1 MCMNDALKCI
11 AIDDEP
17 LALRIIEQY
26 ASANPALQLL
36 RVFDDAVSAAEYLRN
51 TEVDLIFTDINMP
64 DISGLDLVRSLKN
77 KPMVI
82 FTTAYKKFAFEG
94 FELEATD
101 YLLKPFDKDRF
112 AKAVQKAAEQ
122 KSLRKN
128 ARHEED
134 DFISVRSEY
143 RLVKINVNEIES
155 IEGLEDYIKF
165 NLAEGKPV
173 LTLMTMKAIMEKL
186 PAEKFVRIH
195 RSYIVNF
202 SRIRSFVNK
211 SITLVSGSMLPVSDT
226 YAEVLRGRLQSNQ

>member
-1 MCMNDALKCI
+1 MSDVLKCI

-17 LALRIIEQY
+17 LALRIIKQY
-26 ASANPALQLL
+26 AQTNPSLQLL
-36 RVFDDAVSAAEYLRN
+36 HVFDDAVSAAEYLRN

-64 DISGLDLVRSLKN
+64 DISGLDLVRSLEN
-77 KPMVI
+77 KPMII

-112 AKAVQKAAEQ
+112 AKAVQKALDQ
-122 KSLRKN
+122 KKLRKN
-128 ARHEED
+128 ARQNES

-143 RLVKINVNEIES
+143 RLVKIDADNIES

-165 NLAEGKPV
+165 NLSEGKPV

-186 PAEKFVRIH
+186 SAEKFIRIH

-202 SRIRSFVNK
+202 SRIKSLVNK
-211 SITLVSGSMLPVSDT
+211 HVTLTSGNMRPVSDT
-226 YAEVLRGRLQSNQ
+226 YSDALKGRLQSN

>member
-1 MCMNDALKCI
+1 MSDVLKCI

-17 LALRIIEQY
+17 LALRIIKQY
-26 ASANPALQLL
+26 AQTNPSLQLL
-36 RVFDDAVSAAEYLRN
+36 HVFDDAVSAAEYLRN

-64 DISGLDLVRSLKN
+64 DISGLDLVRSLEN
-77 KPMVI
+77 KPMII

-112 AKAVQKAAEQ
+112 AKAVQKALDQ
-122 KSLRKN
+122 KKLRKN
-128 ARHEED
+128 ARQNES

-143 RLVKINVNEIES
+143 RLVKIDADNIES

-165 NLAEGKPV
+165 NLSEGKPV

-186 PAEKFVRIH
+186 SAEKFIRIH

-202 SRIRSFVNK
+202 SRIKSLVNK
-211 SITLVSGSMLPVSDT
+211 HVTLTSGNMLPVSDT
-226 YAEVLRGRLQSNQ
+226 YSDALKGRLQSN